1 MRFSNGFDD
10 DDDAAFCLRPKNN
23 VPIRSTYWTKVVS
36 RSSDGL
42 YALTNDEKQRVFSND
57 GKTSKC

>member
-23 VPIRSTYWTKVVS
+23 VPIRSTY
-36 RSSDGL
+36 
-42 YALTNDEKQRVFSND
+42 
-57 GKTSKC
+57 